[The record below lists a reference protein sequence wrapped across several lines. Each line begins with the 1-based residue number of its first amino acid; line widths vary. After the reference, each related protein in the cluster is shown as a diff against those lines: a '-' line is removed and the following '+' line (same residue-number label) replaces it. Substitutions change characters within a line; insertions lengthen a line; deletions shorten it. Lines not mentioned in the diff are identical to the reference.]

1 MLRWVK
7 KHLTL
12 FLFCNGSVWDEGVLA
27 LLKLVK
33 FAVAV
38 AVLGISL
45 AGCSQNDMELSTA
58 GVSKTSAGGS
68 SAEAITTA
76 RVEAPAESLSLSEI
90 VYFDFDSAELSPSA
104 RTTLDQVVRIMSA
117 NPAESLEI
125 GGHADER
132 GTRSYNLALG
142 ARRAA
147 SVADYLLAQGINEL
161 RLRQISYGKEKPLL
175 SGSNEEA
182 WQKNRRAELNGE

>member
-7 KHLTL
+7 KYLTL

-117 NPAESLEI
+117 NPTESLEI

>member
-1 MLRWVK
+1 M
-7 KHLTL
+7 
-12 FLFCNGSVWDEGVLA
+12 A
-27 LLKLVK
+27 LLKMVK
-33 FAVAV
+33 FAFAV

-45 AGCSQNDMELSTA
+45 AGCSQNGLELSTA

-68 SAEAITTA
+68 SAEAVTTA

-117 NPAESLEI
+117 NPTESLEI

-147 SVADYLLAQGINEL
+147 SVADYLLAQGINKF

-175 SGSNEEA
+175 NGSNEEA

>member
-1 MLRWVK
+1 M
-7 KHLTL
+7 
-12 FLFCNGSVWDEGVLA
+12 A

-58 GVSKTSAGGS
+58 GVLKTSAGGS

-90 VYFDFDSAELSPSA
+90 VYFDFDSA
-104 RTTLDQVVRIMSA
+104 
-117 NPAESLEI
+117 
-125 GGHADER
+125 
-132 GTRSYNLALG
+132 
-142 ARRAA
+142 
-147 SVADYLLAQGINEL
+147 
-161 RLRQISYGKEKPLL
+161 
-175 SGSNEEA
+175 
-182 WQKNRRAELNGE
+182 

>member
-12 FLFCNGSVWDEGVLA
+12 FLFCNGNVWDEGVLA

-76 RVEAPAESLSLSEI
+76 RVEAPAESWSLSEI
-90 VYFDFDSAELSPSA
+90 VYFDFDSADLSPSA

-117 NPAESLEI
+117 NPAEGLEI

>member
-1 MLRWVK
+1 M
-7 KHLTL
+7 
-12 FLFCNGSVWDEGVLA
+12 A

-33 FAVAV
+33 FAFAV

-45 AGCSQNDMELSTA
+45 AGCSQNGLELSTA

-90 VYFDFDSAELSPSA
+90 VYFDFDSAELSLSA

-117 NPAESLEI
+117 NPTESLEI

>member
-1 MLRWVK
+1 M
-7 KHLTL
+7 TL
-12 FLFCNGSVWDEGVLA
+12 FLFCNGGVWDEGVLA

-33 FAVAV
+33 FAVAG

-76 RVEAPAESLSLSEI
+76 HVEAPAESLSLSEI

-117 NPAESLEI
+117 NPTESLEI

>member
-7 KHLTL
+7 KYLTL

-27 LLKLVK
+27 LLKMVK

>member
-7 KHLTL
+7 KHITL
-12 FLFCNGSVWDEGVLA
+12 FLFCNDSVWDEGVLA
-27 LLKLVK
+27 LLKMVK

-117 NPAESLEI
+117 NPTESLEI

>member
-7 KHLTL
+7 KYLTL

-27 LLKLVK
+27 LLKMVK

-117 NPAESLEI
+117 NPTESLEI

>member
-1 MLRWVK
+1 M
-7 KHLTL
+7 TL
-12 FLFCNGSVWDEGVLA
+12 FLFCNGGVWDEGVLA

-33 FAVAV
+33 FAVAG

-117 NPAESLEI
+117 NPTESLEI

>member
-117 NPAESLEI
+117 NPTESLEI